1 MCISTD
7 IAKFLVLVCRPPSV
21 EKSVSVACFC
31 LVYHLSGCFGF
42 FLGSSACCSG
52 RQTAIFTKC
61 VCIFLLFSS
70 PFNVSLKILL
80 QSFQIVTRFQCA
92 LLTLSLPHPHGLLLA
107 DAYTSRAMPGGAIL
121 SSTAYPVSVCP
132 FILSLFVL
140 YFTSHTTRS
149 PIIFLFSL
157 FRVGL
162 QRL

>member
-7 IAKFLVLVCRPPSV
+7 IAKFGISMPSS
-21 EKSVSVACFC
+21 ERGKKRECSLLLCG
-31 LVYHLSGCFGF
+31 LSPVRLLRGF
-42 FLGSSACCSG
+42 FGKLCLLLWQADCNIHQMHVYISICS
-52 RQTAIFTKC
+52 I
-61 VCIFLLFSS
+61 SS

-140 YFTSHTTRS
+140 YFTSHTTLL
-149 PIIFLFSL
+149 PPPP
-157 FRVGL
+157 
-162 QRL
+162 

>member
-1 MCISTD
+1 MCISSD
-7 IAKFLVLVCRPPSV
+7 IAKFGIRCRPPSV

-31 LVYHLSGCFGF
+31 VVCHLSGCFGF

-61 VCIFLLFSS
+61 MCIFLFVLSL

-140 YFTSHTTRS
+140 YFTSHTTLL
-149 PIIFLFSL
+149 PPP
-157 FRVGL
+157 
-162 QRL
+162 